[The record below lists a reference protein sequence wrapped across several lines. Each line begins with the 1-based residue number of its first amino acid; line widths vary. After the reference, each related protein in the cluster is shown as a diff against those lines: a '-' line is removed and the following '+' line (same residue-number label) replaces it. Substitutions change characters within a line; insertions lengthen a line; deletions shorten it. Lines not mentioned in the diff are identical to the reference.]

1 MRERVLRA
9 DAGDFDGGDSAAE
22 RSSRVA
28 SWLNWLR
35 RRPVDSAAGLIAAAG
50 VVTILINA
58 LFLQS
63 GPHPAPIFANKP
75 PPAIVSSSLTVAD
88 TMLPRSRS
96 AEVKVEAPASRPRG
110 DVTAEIQRELSR
122 RGFYEGIAD
131 GVYGPKTDT
140 AIRDFEQAAGLRAS
154 AEPNET
160 LLQTIVHSPVKA
172 KPATASPRRNDPI
185 AELLTRNPRVVAV
198 QRALSNYGYGQI
210 KPTGF
215 YDPETRAA
223 IERFERER
231 KLPITGQISHRVVR
245 ELAAITGRPLE

>member
-9 DAGDFDGGDSAAE
+9 DAGDFDIGRFGV
-22 RSSRVA
+22 RPSRAV
-28 SWLNWLR
+28 LLINWLR
-35 RRPVDSAAGLIAAAG
+35 RRPVDSAAGLIAAIG
-50 VVTILINA
+50 FITILVNA

-75 PPAIVSSSLTVAD
+75 PPAIASSSLTSAD
-88 TMLPRSRS
+88 AALSRPS
-96 AEVKVEAPASRPRG
+96 VVNAEAPASRPRG
-110 DVTAEIQRELSR
+110 DVISEIQRELAR

-131 GVYGPKTDT
+131 GVYGPKTDA

-160 LLQTIVHSPVKA
+160 LLQAIVRSAVKA
-172 KPATASPRRNDPI
+172 KPSSLRRNDPI
-185 AELLTRNPRVVAV
+185 ADLLAANPRVVAV

-210 KPTGF
+210 KPKGF
-215 YDPETRAA
+215 YDKETRAA

-231 KLPITGQISHRVVR
+231 KLPVTGRISERLTR
-245 ELAAITGRPLE
+245 ELTALTGRPLE